1 MADPKRSMNSF
12 LQLVKARAGEVEELL
27 NTIPSG
33 SRTSSRVITWIEDL
47 EKKFKAQWDRLEDKY
62 ANILEESDLEEK
74 DEDEVKTIYGK
85 AKDIFNKSKANLE
98 RVLDAHDQVQ
108 ANPAQ
113 GSNQVPTR
121 KSPKIEELLKPKEP
135 LSETMSLEEA
145 EHWIKKYKAFLAHNK
160 DVLNEEGLVVSRVIL
175 DNSLDPKLAAK
186 LRNHTDEAG

>member
-1 MADPKRSMNSF
+1 M
-12 LQLVKARAGEVEELL
+12 
-27 NTIPSG
+27 
-33 SRTSSRVITWIEDL
+33 
-47 EKKFKAQWDRLEDKY
+47 
-62 ANILEESDLEEK
+62 
-74 DEDEVKTIYGK
+74 
-85 AKDIFNKSKANLE
+85 E

-121 KSPKIEELLKPKEP
+121 KSAKIEELLKPKEP

-160 DVLNEEGLVVSRVIL
+160 DVLNEEGLVVSKAIL
-175 DNSLDPKLAAK
+175 DGSLDPKLAAK